1 MGTIDLPKSPNVFH
15 PEKPSAVGSRNSLAQ
30 EYRDQQAEVNQL
42 LEEETNKVIHHLTA
56 RLPKDVLE
64 RLDVMGGMKEKLYNY
79 FNQNYQNMFNRY
91 MVTSEDEMVKK
102 VRNFIDKEETKV
114 LARYTP
120 KEIADLL
127 DAVGGADRFNTG
139 EIEKSM
145 VNMYGHLQGHIQRGV
160 NELETHTNTIL
171 RQKTDTGAFVR
182 GENAYSIVKC
192 AFKDNLLKP
201 KTVSDVK
208 LSVNIL
214 DSELIS
220 PIFHYQVTVEYL
232 IKDILSKHLLD
243 SIDQTIETIKDE
255 RVDSGVEE
263 LSDSEI
269 IFSKIAQIPNFTDDD
284 VDNPKSKRYTDVAK
298 LILDKIDGLRA
309 EIDPESFDQ
318 MNMRENIKKIVDIE
332 NIRNRG
338 FNTAINSI
346 TSILDTSKMG
356 YQYIENL
363 KNARQVVIR
372 EYEDSDVANLPDER
386 YQIVLRYFDNAQLI
400 EDRKAYDVQ
409 IKSFETE
416 IQHLWDVL
424 EVIYQDSKSSL
435 KVTDFT
441 DLAKKNKSKIKTRI
455 KDKTGEPLYEDIA
468 KVWDEISFVNV
479 AETEVERSNRTYL
492 FEKDRIRQKIILMR
506 NRMKSMYDYLYP
518 VERRIMEDRLAFLE
532 REYNRFEYM
541 INPYHL
547 NPGILLDVD
556 ITSIKRKKATLDA
569 MANVL
574 NEFLHGVS
582 KGFQDA
588 AFASYSRRRSTVR
601 EDITQS
607 FSSSTDERPKSGESS
622 STSTYLDLINS
633 ESEGAADTP
642 KQAPK
647 AIAAP
652 KRGQSTGVKA
662 AASTKNNGG
671 STRGRPAAKAKAGAS
686 GRGSSGRGG
695 GAAGRGRG
703 RPRGRDSGLRE
714 V

>member
-1 MGTIDLPKSPNVFH
+1 MGAIDLPKSPNVFH

-30 EYRDQQAEVNQL
+30 EYRDQQNEVNQL

-64 RLDVMGGMKEKLYNY
+64 RLDVMGGLKEKLYNY

-114 LARYTP
+114 LSRYTP

-127 DAVGGADRFNTG
+127 DAVGGADKFNTG
-139 EIEKSM
+139 EIEKSI
-145 VNMYGHLQGHIQRGV
+145 VNMYGHLQGHVQRGV
-160 NELETHTNTIL
+160 NELETHTNSIL

-192 AFKDNLLKP
+192 AFKDNLTKP
-201 KTVSDVK
+201 KTVTDVK

-232 IKDILSKHLLD
+232 IKDLLSKHIIDTLD
-243 SIDQTIETIKDE
+243 KELEKVKDDRIDQ
-255 RVDSGVEE
+255 GLEE

-269 IFSKIAQIPNFTDDD
+269 LFTKMNKVEGQTDDD
-284 VDNPKSKRYTDVAK
+284 TENPKSKRYSVVAK
-298 LILDKIDGLRA
+298 SIMDRINDLRA
-309 EIDPESFDQ
+309 EIDPESFDAL
-318 MNMRENIKKIVDIE
+318 NVRENIKKIVDIE

-363 KNARQVVIR
+363 KNGREVMIR
-372 EYEDSDVANLPDER
+372 EYEDTDLANLPDER
-386 YQIVLRYFDNAQLI
+386 YAIKMRYFDNAQLI

-409 IKSFETE
+409 MKSFETE
-416 IQHLWDVL
+416 VQHLWDLL
-424 EVIYQDSKSSL
+424 EVIYQDSKSFFR
-435 KVTDFT
+435 VTDFD
-441 DLAKKNKSKIKTRI
+441 DLAKKNKGRIKKVI
-455 KDKTGEPLYEDIA
+455 KDKSGEPLYEDTA
-468 KVWDEISFVNV
+468 KVWDEISYVRP
-479 AETEVERSNRTYL
+479 AETEVERSNRTYIY
-492 FEKDRIRQKIILMR
+492 EKDRIRSRIIIMR
-506 NRMKSMYDYLYP
+506 NKMKKMYDYLYP
-518 VERRIMEDRLAFLE
+518 IERRVMEDRLAFLE
-532 REYNRFEYM
+532 KEYYRFDYM

-547 NPGILLDVD
+547 QPGLLLDVD

-588 AFASYSRRRSTVR
+588 AFASFSRRRSTVR
-601 EDITQS
+601 EDINQS
-607 FSSSTDERPKSGESS
+607 FSSSTDEAGAPASSYMDMLGSGDNAASTAES
-622 STSTYLDLINS
+622 
-633 ESEGAADTP
+633 
-642 KQAPK
+642 PK

-652 KRGQSTGVKA
+652 KRGRKSGGVVDTGAK
-662 AASTKNNGG
+662 K
-671 STRGRPAAKAKAGAS
+671 RGRKPGRAK
-686 GRGSSGRGG
+686 GG
-695 GAAGRGRG
+695 
-703 RPRGRDSGLRE
+703 DVGLKE
-714 V
+714 I

>member
-1 MGTIDLPKSPNVFH
+1 MGAIDLPKSPNVFH

-30 EYRDQQAEVNQL
+30 EYRDQQAEVNLL

-64 RLDVMGGMKEKLYNY
+64 RLDVMGSLKEKLYNY

-114 LARYTP
+114 LTRYTP

-127 DAVGGADRFNTG
+127 DAVGGADKFNTG
-139 EIEKSM
+139 EVEKSM

-160 NELETHTNTIL
+160 NELETHTNSIL

-192 AFKDNLLKP
+192 AFKDNQIKP

-232 IKDILSKHLLD
+232 IKDLISKHLID
-243 SIDQTIETIKDE
+243 TIDKIIEQIKDDRIDQ
-255 RVDSGVEE
+255 GLEE
-263 LSDSEI
+263 FSDSEV
-269 IFSKIAQIPNFTDDD
+269 IFSKLSKVETMTDDE
-284 VDNPKSKRYTDVAK
+284 VDDPKSKRYTFMAK
-298 LILDKIDGLRA
+298 KLMEKIADLRA
-309 EIDPESFDQ
+309 EIDPESYDAL
-318 MNMRENIKKIVDIE
+318 NVRENIKKIIDME

-338 FNTAINSI
+338 FNTAINSL
-346 TSILDTSKMG
+346 TAILDTSKMG

-363 KNARQVVIR
+363 KNGREVVLR
-372 EYEDSDVANLPDER
+372 EYEDTDSAHLPDER
-386 YQIVLRYFDNAQLI
+386 YSIKLRYFDNAQLI
-400 EDRKAYDVQ
+400 EDRKAYDVM

-424 EVIYQDSKSSL
+424 EVIYQDKKNSFN
-435 KVTDFT
+435 VNDFD
-441 DLAKKNKSKIKTRI
+441 DLAKKNKAKIRKTI
-455 KDKTGEPLYEDIA
+455 KEKSGEPQYEDIA
-468 KVWDEISFVNV
+468 KVWDEISFIKA
-479 AETEVERSNRTYL
+479 AETEVEKSNRTYIW
-492 FEKDRIRQKIILMR
+492 EKDRIRSRIILMR
-506 NRMKSMYDYLYP
+506 NKMKKMYDYLYP
-518 VERRIMEDRLAFLE
+518 IERRVMEDRLEFLE
-532 REYNRFEYM
+532 KEYYKFDYM

-547 NPGILLDVD
+547 QPGLLLDVD
-556 ITSIKRKKATLDA
+556 ITSIKRKKVTLDA

-588 AFASYSRRRSTVR
+588 AFASFSRRRSTVR
-601 EDITQS
+601 EDINQS
-607 FSSSTDERPKSGESS
+607 FASSTEEEIAVP
-622 STSTYLDLINS
+622 
-633 ESEGAADTP
+633 AA
-642 KQAPK
+642 APK
-647 AIAAP
+647 AKPAAIAAP
-652 KRGQSTGVKA
+652 KA
-662 AASTKNNGG
+662 AAKK
-671 STRGRPAAKAKAGAS
+671 PAPAKKGVVDSKAKAKKPS
-686 GRGSSGRGG
+686 RGG
-695 GAAGRGRG
+695 GGIAE
-703 RPRGRDSGLRE
+703 L
-714 V
+714 